1 MLKKLLFV
9 ALAFPVLAFCSSSK
23 ENRLLYRLWND
34 MQTSSMHDLGKFTS
48 KHFQSAHYDG
58 ARNKAQE
65 LQLIANLHMTEFALS
80 DIRHTRTHDTVIF
93 TYVATTTETI
103 NDQPITASAERLS
116 VFQKHDGKWFWIAH
130 ANLVAPVQ

>member
-1 MLKKLLFV
+1 MLKKLLLI
-9 ALAFPVLAFCSSSK
+9 ALALPMLAFCSSSK
-23 ENRLLYRLWND
+23 EDRLLYRLWND
-34 MQTSSMHDLGKFTS
+34 MQTSNMYDLGKFTS

-65 LQLIANLHMTEFALS
+65 LQLIANLHMTGFVLS
-80 DIRHTRTHDTVIF
+80 NIKHTKTHDTIIF

-103 NDQPITASAERLS
+103 NDQTVTSSAERLS

-130 ANLVAPVQ
+130 ANLVVPVA